1 MKLSR
6 AHFIKELES
15 ELGAIYSFFADE
27 SIQISELTDEVIKK
41 AKSAGFEDKQTYIV
55 TKDTDWSFLNSENEN
70 FDLFG
75 SKKIVEI
82 KLIGTG
88 PGNKGSKAIKDY
100 CLDIDKDKDKL
111 LIISAERLEKK
122 QQTSAWAKV
131 LEKSGIFVVEP
142 PVNKNSMPGWIK
154 SRSSGLKLNLDS
166 QAIQL
171 LSEKTEGNLLAASH
185 ELTKLSLLF
194 PDQEITLENME
205 KSISNSSK
213 FGIFDL
219 SNSFLEGNRKRTI
232 RIIETLRAEGTQPPL
247 ILWALSKE
255 INNLYKV
262 LEDGTTKNIW
272 GPRYYLDLLTKRS
285 KSLSYSKIKKSLK
298 EIAEIDAAIKGLSDK
313 SPWQSI
319 RDLALDF

>member
-15 ELGAIYSFFADE
+15 ELGTIYSFFADE

-100 CLDIDKDKDKL
+100 CLDIDKDKL

-142 PVNKNSMPGWIK
+142 PVNKDSMPGWIK
-154 SRSSGLKLNLDS
+154 ARASGLKLNLDS

-171 LSEKTEGNLLAASH
+171 LSEKTEGNLLAVSH
-185 ELTKLSLLF
+185 ELTKLTLLF

-219 SNSFLEGNRKRTI
+219 SNSFLEGNGKRTI

>member
-6 AHFIKELES
+6 AHFIKDLES
-15 ELGAIYSFFADE
+15 ELGTIYSFFADE

-100 CLDIDKDKDKL
+100 CLDIDKDKL

-142 PVNKNSMPGWIK
+142 PVNKDSMPGWIK
-154 SRSSGLKLNLDS
+154 ARASGLKLNLDS

-171 LSEKTEGNLLAASH
+171 LSEKTEGNLLAVSH

>member
-15 ELGAIYSFFADE
+15 ELGTIYSFFADE

-75 SKKIVEI
+75 SKKIIEI

-100 CLDIDKDKDKL
+100 CLDIDKDKL

-142 PVNKNSMPGWIK
+142 PVNKDSMPGWIK
-154 SRSSGLKLNLDS
+154 ARASGLKLNLNS

-171 LSEKTEGNLLAASH
+171 LSEKTEGNLLAVSH

>member
-6 AHFIKELES
+6 AQFIKELES
-15 ELGAIYSFFADE
+15 ELGTIYSFFADE

-41 AKSAGFEDKQTYIV
+41 AKSAGFEDKQTHIV

-100 CLDIDKDKDKL
+100 CLDIDKDKL

-122 QQTSAWAKV
+122 QQTSAWAKA

-154 SRSSGLKLNLDS
+154 ARASGLKLNLDS
-166 QAIQL
+166 QAIRL
-171 LSEKTEGNLLAASH
+171 LSEKTEGNLLAVSH
-185 ELTKLSLLF
+185 ELTKLTLLF

>member
-15 ELGAIYSFFADE
+15 ELGTIYSFFADE

-75 SKKIVEI
+75 SKKIIEI

-100 CLDIDKDKDKL
+100 CLDIDKDKL

-142 PVNKNSMPGWIK
+142 PVNKDSMPGWIK
-154 SRSSGLKLNLDS
+154 ARASGLKLNLDS

-171 LSEKTEGNLLAASH
+171 LSEKTEGNLLAVSH